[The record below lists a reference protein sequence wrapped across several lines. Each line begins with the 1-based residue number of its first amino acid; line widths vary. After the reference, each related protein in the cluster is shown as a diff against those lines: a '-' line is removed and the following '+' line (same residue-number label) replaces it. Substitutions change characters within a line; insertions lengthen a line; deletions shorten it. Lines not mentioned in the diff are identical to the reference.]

1 MVILMASI
9 FTKRILAYIADY
21 FVVTAIL
28 WILAQILAIVIIP
41 FSFFVIYSYFLFLL
55 PIFIIVYFVLL
66 EKKKGTTIG
75 KNILFLKVVSEDG
88 EDISYKQAIIRN
100 LSKLYWIPIIFD
112 VIIGRYV
119 GNSNERFLG
128 QLSKTMVV
136 EEGDLPKK
144 KV

>member
-1 MVILMASI
+1 MASI